1 MLADGTI
8 TAPELLELYL
18 ERIARLDRELRSFRV
33 VLADSA
39 RQEAG
44 VAQDRLNAG
53 ERLPLLGVPIAIK
66 DDVDVAG
73 EVTTYGSAA
82 HGPARAQDAEVVR
95 RLREAGAVILGKTAV
110 PEMMLWS
117 FTETLTYGA
126 TRNPWNT
133 DYTPGGSSGGSGA
146 AVAAGLAPM
155 ALGSDGMGSIRIPS
169 TWCGLF
175 GIKPQRDRVPLAPH
189 DDAWNG
195 LSVNGPMARSVED
208 AALFLDVTAPG
219 GEFPCRGCNRPPGR
233 LRIALST
240 KVPPPLTARVGK
252 AQRAAVDEA
261 GALLRELGHNVI
273 SRDPDYPLSAVY
285 GQALPRYFRGAYD
298 DVKSL
303 PRPER
308 LEART
313 RTFARIGGLI
323 SDRRMNAIRGAES
336 EVAERVQSIFDDV
349 DVVLTP
355 GTATGPSRVGAYQRR
370 GAISTLTLVAQRVPF
385 QAMFNVTGQPAAVV
399 PWDLDG
405 KGLPTSIQ
413 LVGRPFDEATLLSLA
428 AQIEQARPWA
438 AAPAAGFLIHRLGP
452 RHVTLKAKFSGH
464 LSVTIAIVLCM
475 SASSPF
481 ACASSAR
488 IRSVQMLYRTI
499 PGSISTAANRSIAD
513 CASWISRSIPRC
525 SKASTRTLVAIG
537 TNITPPPSISSFTT
551 ARDSSMAP
559 SRSPC
564 SARSCA
570 TKVSIIGIAVLE

>member
-18 ERIARLDRELRSFRV
+18 ERIARLDRQLRSFRV

-44 VAQDRLNAG
+44 VAQERLNAG

-73 EVTTYGSAA
+73 EVTTYGTAA
-82 HGPARAQDAEVVR
+82 HGAPCSQDAEVVR
-95 RLREAGAVILGKTAV
+95 RLRAAGAVIVGKTSV
-110 PEMMLWS
+110 PEMMLWP
-117 FTETLTYGA
+117 FTETIEFGA

-133 DYTPGGSSGGSGA
+133 DYAPGGSSGGNGA

-195 LSVNGPMARSVED
+195 LSVNGPMARTVED

-219 GEFPCRGCNRPPGR
+219 GEFLAAAARPPGR

-261 GALLRELGHNVI
+261 SVLLRELGHNVT

-313 RTFARIGGLI
+313 RGFARIGRLI

-349 DVVLTP
+349 DVVITP

-370 GAISTLTLVAQRVPF
+370 GAISTLTLCAQRVPF
-385 QAMFNVTGQPAAVV
+385 QAVFNVTGQPAAVV
-399 PWDLDG
+399 PWGSDVHRCHDS
-405 KGLPTSIQ
+405 PMT
-413 LVGRPFDEATLLSLA
+413 RHAASLA
-428 AQIEQARPWA
+428 A
-438 AAPAAGFLIHRLGP
+438 
-452 RHVTLKAKFSGH
+452 
-464 LSVTIAIVLCM
+464 
-475 SASSPF
+475 
-481 ACASSAR
+481 
-488 IRSVQMLYRTI
+488 
-499 PGSISTAANRSIAD
+499 
-513 CASWISRSIPRC
+513 
-525 SKASTRTLVAIG
+525 
-537 TNITPPPSISSFTT
+537 
-551 ARDSSMAP
+551 
-559 SRSPC
+559 
-564 SARSCA
+564 
-570 TKVSIIGIAVLE
+570 